1 MPIYEYRCNGC
12 QRRISLFSR
21 GFTGSTTSAT
31 CPQCGSQDL
40 HRLFSTFSVRKS
52 YMDTYE
58 DILSDRDLVTG
69 LMHNDPR
76 SLVDWNRRM
85 TRHSDEELTPQ
96 YQEVME
102 RMEAGEMP
110 TDLMGGEGAADE
122 VE

>member
-21 GFTGSTTSAT
+21 GFTGSQSAT

-40 HRLFSTFSVRKS
+40 HRLFSTFALRKS

-96 YQEVME
+96 YQEIME

>member
-1 MPIYEYRCNGC
+1 
-12 QRRISLFSR
+12 
-21 GFTGSTTSAT
+21 
-31 CPQCGSQDL
+31 
-40 HRLFSTFSVRKS
+40 
-52 YMDTYE
+52 MDTYE

-85 TRHSDEELTPQ
+85 SRHSDEELTPQ

-110 TDLMGGEGAADE
+110 TDLMGGEGATDG